1 MATLAF
7 ATYNDSDLDAYLG
20 KTDEELKAIC
30 RKDNLARMELARR
43 RHGLDGDIYFIT
55 PVNVIA
61 DTASHL
67 SACPDSVAETIAD
80 MAQERIAAIIAEQ
93 SAQTQMG

>member
-1 MATLAF
+1 MKITF
-7 ATYNDSDLDAYLG
+7 TIFSDIDLDAYLD
-20 KTDEELKAIC
+20 KTDDELAAIC

-43 RHGLDGDIYFIT
+43 RHGLDGDIYFIS

-61 DTASHL
+61 DAASHL
-67 SACPDSVAETIAD
+67 SACPDSAAETIAD